1 MYLYEDVYIY
11 VYTDL
16 VSFRDSYWTAAG
28 GGGES
33 IAASL
38 LEKVTKR
45 HRRAQQSLSVS

>member
-28 GGGES
+28 GGGGVHSCFLAREGHE
-33 IAASL
+33 AA
-38 LEKVTKR
+38 
-45 HRRAQQSLSVS
+45 